1 MTKVIQVIFTDNR
14 TKGTGVY
21 PDPVRGITEILD
33 FDGNLIMEHD
43 IEKQFT
49 KKDIMDFAFWFR
61 SQQPTDGMDCEELFE
76 KWYHSK

>member
-33 FDGNLIMEHD
+33 FDGNTIVEYDPMVRY
-43 IEKQFT
+43 T
-49 KKDIMDFAFWFR
+49 KKDMINFSVWFKAQEFHDMDEWE
-61 SQQPTDGMDCEELFE
+61 DLFQ
-76 KWYHSK
+76 KWCHSK